1 MILKRRMKNVPSLW
15 DCFLSQT
22 ELVCFSIL
30 LSQAMKMFTLIRFL
44 DRMDMNIAV
53 SEEKCFT

>member
-1 MILKRRMKNVPSLW
+1 MKNVPSLW
-15 DCFLSQT
+15 DCFLNQT
-22 ELVCFSIL
+22 WLVCFSIL
-30 LSQAMKMFTLIRFL
+30 LSQAMKMVTLIRFL